1 MMQAKHIKQRIFAL
15 THPVFDPVKQIRP
28 GHFWMETPRFS
39 AGLTVNIGM
48 E

>member
-1 MMQAKHIKQRIFAL
+1 MKRLDSHALFAL
-15 THPVFDPVKQIRP
+15 THPVFDPETQIEHR
-28 GHFWMETPRFS
+28 HFWMPAKGIT